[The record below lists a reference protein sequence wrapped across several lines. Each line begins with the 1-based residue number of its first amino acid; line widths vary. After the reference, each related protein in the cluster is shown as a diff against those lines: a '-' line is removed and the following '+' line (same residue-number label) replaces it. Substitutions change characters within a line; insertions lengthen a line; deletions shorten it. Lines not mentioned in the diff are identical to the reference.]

1 MNAQINLAKFLRK
14 QQHYYKSTKMKTF
27 ENKLSFPFAEDKTK
41 YNLFPK
47 NMARLTSTTQ
57 QKYQVLSN

>member
-14 QQHYYKSTKMKTF
+14 QQYYCNSTKMKAF
-27 ENKLSFPFAEDKTK
+27 KNKLSFPFVEDKIK

-47 NMARLTSTTQ
+47 NMTRLYKQ
-57 QKYQVLSN
+57 